1 MKFRTNKKLATMVTV
16 SALTL
21 IVGATF
27 IGCGKTQTVEE
38 PVAPVEVVE
47 VVEVEVPEVEPTTVP
62 TVEVKPTTE
71 VKPAHTCK
79 FESGETCED
88 PLTCE
93 CGRTIPSVGH
103 VFTDDTGRPTQY
115 CRNANCTVENPDR
128 KKPSNSSSTTQV
140 AQTTQPTTQ
149 TPTTQTTTETPVAPQ
164 PEPQTPVAPQ
174 PEPQPEPV
182 APQPEPQPQVP
193 TDPCANGHNWGAP
206 YVTWSETT
214 GTNVYG
220 YECNCGFRT
229 TDPMAISSNSGTA
242 HESCGGWSSGSIG
255 VVVRHAHN
263 CLNCGKF
270 ERID

>member
-79 FESGETCED
+79 FESGETCDD

-103 VFTDDTGRPTQY
+103 VFTNDAGRPTQY

-149 TPTTQTTTETPVAPQ
+149 TPTTQTTTETPTAPQ

-206 YVTWSETT
+206 YVTEQSDIC
-214 GTNVYG
+214 G
-220 YECNCGFRT
+220 YKCYCGFTT
-229 TDPMAISSNSGTA
+229 TDSTAIGSGTE
-242 HESCGGWSSGSIG
+242 HESCGGWKFCSIG
-255 VVVRHAHN
+255 VVAHHAHS
-263 CLNCGKF
+263 CSNCGKT
-270 ERID
+270 EQVD

>member
-1 MKFRTNKKLATMVTV
+1 MERTCLKNMKFRTNKKLATMVTV

-79 FESGETCED
+79 FESGETCDD

-103 VFTDDTGRPTQY
+103 VFTDDTGRPTQF

-128 KKPSNSSSTTQV
+128 KKHSNNSSTTQV
-140 AQTTQPTTQ
+140 AQTTTQ
-149 TPTTQTTTETPVAPQ
+149 PTTQTTTETPVTQPKPQ
-164 PEPQTPVAPQ
+164 PQ
-174 PEPQPEPV
+174 EPV
-182 APQPEPQPQVP
+182 APEPEPEPQVP
-193 TDPCANGHNWGAP
+193 VDPCANGHNWGAP
-206 YVTWSETT
+206 YVTWSETV
-214 GTNVYG
+214 GTNVSG
-220 YECNCGFRT
+220 YQCACGFRT
-229 TDPMAISSNSGTA
+229 TDPMAVGSGTA
-242 HESCGGWSSGSIG
+242 HESCGGWSFGSIG
-255 VVVRHAHN
+255 VVTHHERY
-263 CLNCGKF
+263 CPNCGKT
-270 ERID
+270 EQVD

>member
-1 MKFRTNKKLATMVTV
+1 MKFRINKKLATMVTV

-79 FESGETCED
+79 FESGETCDD

-115 CRNANCTVENPDR
+115 CRNANCIVENPDR

-149 TPTTQTTTETPVAPQ
+149 TTTETPVAPQ
-164 PEPQTPVAPQ
+164 PEPQTPVVPQ

-206 YVTWSETT
+206 YVTWSETV

-220 YECNCGFRT
+220 YQCYCGFRT
-229 TDPMAISSNSGTA
+229 TDPNAVGSGTE
-242 HESCGGWSSGSIG
+242 HESCGGW
-255 VVVRHAHN
+255 HT
-263 CLNCGKF
+263 CLWIENEHTVDHHDHSCSNCGKT
-270 ERID
+270 EHVD